1 MIKNQNVTVDAGLID
16 SDYRGLVYVFSVNHS
31 EQTFTIR
38 AGDRLAQAV
47 FLEKF
52 NVKFEKVDKK
62 EQLGKTKRGNGG
74 FGSTGITVIK
84 KMRQNEEEEPEETD
98 TEITSEEAIMSA
110 DKKVIIKEK
119 VTIEYIFLDETN
131 HCLLNFDYCVL
142 V

>member
-1 MIKNQNVTVDAGLID
+1 
-16 SDYRGLVYVFSVNHS
+16 
-31 EQTFTIR
+31 
-38 AGDRLAQAV
+38 
-47 FLEKF
+47 
-52 NVKFEKVDKK
+52 
-62 EQLGKTKRGNGG
+62 
-74 FGSTGITVIK
+74 
-84 KMRQNEEEEPEETD
+84 MRQNEEEEPEETD